1 MAAMRAD
8 RLLSLLLLL
17 QSRGRMTA
25 PELAAELEVSVRT
38 VYRDV
43 EALGAAGVP
52 VAADRGPAGGYR
64 LMDGYRTRLT
74 GLTGAE
80 ATSLFLAGAPGPA
93 RDLGLAAALTSAQLK
108 LRAALPATAAGRAAR
123 VQERFHLDAPAWF
136 RDADPVPYLG
146 AVAGAVWD
154 QRVVRAR
161 YRRWAG
167 EVERELRPLGL
178 VLKGGIWYLLAGR
191 AGDVRTYRVSRFL
204 GVEVLDG
211 TFDRPA
217 GFSLAAHWAES
228 SRRLEA
234 RLHTGTARLR
244 LSPRG
249 RKLLPMLFGAV
260 GTRALEGAGPADAD
274 GWTELDLP
282 VETEAVAVG
291 DLLRLGTEAE
301 VLGPEPLR
309 RAVADTVAALARRY
323 RPASPD
329 SPEVHGVP
337 GTDRP
342 GGRGVPS

>member
-1 MAAMRAD
+1 
-8 RLLSLLLLL
+8 
-17 QSRGRMTA
+17 
-25 PELAAELEVSVRT
+25 
-38 VYRDV
+38 
-43 EALGAAGVP
+43 
-52 VAADRGPAGGYR
+52 
-64 LMDGYRTRLT
+64 
-74 GLTGAE
+74 
-80 ATSLFLAGAPGPA
+80 
-93 RDLGLAAALTSAQLK
+93 
-108 LRAALPATAAGRAAR
+108 AR

-136 RDADPVPYLG
+136 RDADPVPCLA

-154 QRVVRAR
+154 QRAVRAR

-178 VLKGGIWYLLAGR
+178 VLKGGIWYLVAEQEGST
-191 AGDVRTYRVSRFL
+191 VRTYRVSRFL
-204 GVEVLDG
+204 SVEVLDE

-217 GFSLAAHWAES
+217 GFSLAAHWEES

-234 RLHTGTARLR
+234 RLHQGTARLR

-260 GTRALEGAGPADAD
+260 GTRALEGAGPAGAD
-274 GWTELDLP
+274 GWTEVELP

-291 DLLRLGTEAE
+291 DLLRLGAEAE

-323 RPASPD
+323 PPD
-329 SPEVHGVP
+329 SPGFHGAS